1 MIWIFAN
8 LKKKDRINIVCI
20 EIKLMSKIL
29 NNLRL
34 LGNLQV
40 DGNTTYFDSENVSI
54 ADNYLFLNKGYTT
67 ATAQSGGI
75 VMNNIPT
82 STADTSNGSFVA
94 GVAAVSNP
102 TIATTGATT
111 FAQYDIIQIDG
122 TSGTNDGLYEVESHA
137 ANVLTIRGVGTVT
150 TLEAFTQTQLTAT
163 SFNGATITKVSVA
176 VLRFSL
182 AGDPEI
188 STGSSTGAGG
198 FTYTSLTGNAIDH
211 GSVSG
216 LLDDDH
222 TQYALLAGRS
232 GGQTLIG
239 STLTSQGIS
248 ITANSADTTG
258 KVTVT
263 GTDAS
268 TTPSTGAFVVTGG
281 VGVGGDVQVGG
292 KQTIGGTQ
300 FVTTNSRVGGT
311 FNTDKTYTPL
321 VGSPYL
327 NLNAENSGNQASGI
341 VSAYNAQVVSGSGNT
356 LGATAYTIT
365 TGTALTGLATGDFV
379 QVANTSTI
387 GGSCGLYEV
396 DAVTTDQNFTVKY
409 GGAEA
414 KWCRPG
420 SEFGTQNITSL
431 SVTKVGISIIRFST
445 SGVLQHATGD
455 TTVGLT
461 WQLPLSSTLTKY
473 ATLALAAGTLAAL
486 TTHFSAGVTATVG
499 LPSNSTGTYNGEQFT
514 VVNNGGAVC
523 TVNSSE
529 DIDDVSSNTFAVA
542 DSDRIAFIGANNKWF
557 TI

>member
-1 MIWIFAN
+1 
-8 LKKKDRINIVCI
+8 
-20 EIKLMSKIL
+20 MSKIL

-67 ATAQSGGI
+67 AAAQSGGI

-82 STADTSNGSFVA
+82 STTDTSNGSFVA
-94 GVAAVSNP
+94 GVPATSNP
-102 TIATTGATT
+102 TIATTGAAT

-137 ANVLTIRGVGTVT
+137 ANVLTVRGAGTVSA
-150 TLEAFTQTQLTAT
+150 LEAFTQTQITAAT
-163 SFNGATITKVSVA
+163 FTGATITKVSVA

-198 FTYTSLTGNAIDH
+198 FTYASLTGNAVDH

-248 ITANSADTTG
+248 ITANSADNTG

-292 KQTIGGTQ
+292 TQTIGTHQ
-300 FVTTNSRVGGT
+300 FVTFNSRVGGT
-311 FNTDKTYTPL
+311 FNTDKNYTPL

-327 NLNAENSGNQASGI
+327 NLNAENSSNQASGI
-341 VSAYNAQVVSGSGNT
+341 VTAYNAQVVSGAGNT
-356 LGATAYTIT
+356 LGANAFTIT

-379 QVANTSTI
+379 QVSNTPNN
-387 GGSCGLYEV
+387 GQGSGLYEV
-396 DAVTTDQNFTVKY
+396 DVVTTDQNFTVKW
-409 GGAEA
+409 GNAEA

-420 SEFGTQNITSL
+420 SEFGTLNFTSAQ
-431 SVTKVGISIIRFST
+431 VAKVGISIIRFDT
-445 SGVLQHATGD
+445 SGVLQHVTCD

-473 ATLALAAGTLAAL
+473 VTLALANGTLTAL
-486 TTHFSAGVTATVG
+486 TTHFSAGVTALVG
-499 LPSNSTGTYNGEQFT
+499 LPSNSTGTYDGEQFT

-523 TVNSSE
+523 TIDSTE

-542 DSDRIAFIGANNKWF
+542 DGNRIAFIGANTKWF